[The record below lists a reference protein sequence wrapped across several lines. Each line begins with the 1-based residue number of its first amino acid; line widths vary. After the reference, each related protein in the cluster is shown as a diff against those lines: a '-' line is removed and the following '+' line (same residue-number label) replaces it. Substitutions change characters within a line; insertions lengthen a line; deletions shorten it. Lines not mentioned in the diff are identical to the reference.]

1 MLLCKVCRRMNGV
14 TIKKQTRTLT
24 LGALHFN
31 TQLSGVVSDAT
42 SGPSGAPGASRNKQN
57 QN

>member
-1 MLLCKVCRRMNGV
+1 MNKDV
-14 TIKKQTRTLT
+14 WSNIIKQTRTLT

-42 SGPSGAPGASRNKQN
+42 SGPSGAPGASRNKQK
-57 QN
+57 QIDIKH